1 MSQKAE
7 NLLNLA
13 LDATAEERVKS
24 LELDVGYNPIDREWD
39 LIIKYSGSLE
49 VVRTI
54 ASYVTEMANEYAVIT
69 IAKSRIDELAQL
81 PVVDFIEKPKRL
93 FFQVENGK
101 RVSCIN
107 EVQRSPF
114 VFSENVM
121 KDNLYGKDILVAIID
136 SGIDYTLPV
145 FRYPDGTT
153 RIRTFWDQ
161 TISGNPPT
169 GYAIGTEY
177 TRKQINAALAAQSR
191 EEREKIV
198 PSRDISGHGTAV
210 AGIAAGSG
218 SAERQYMGVAPGS
231 GLIIVKMG
239 SSRQD
244 GFQGQRN

>member
-1 MSQKAE
+1 
-7 NLLNLA
+7 
-13 LDATAEERVKS
+13 
-24 LELDVGYNPIDREWD
+24 
-39 LIIKYSGSLE
+39 
-49 VVRTI
+49 
-54 ASYVTEMANEYAVIT
+54 
-69 IAKSRIDELAQL
+69 
-81 PVVDFIEKPKRL
+81 
-93 FFQVENGK
+93 
-101 RVSCIN
+101 
-107 EVQRSPF
+107 
-114 VFSENVM
+114 M
-121 KDNLYGKDILVAIID
+121 KDNLYGKDILVAVID